1 MTIKNQKIRFLK
13 KGIRYKGKYI
23 PVHYSLGELYGYPK
37 GTITIYARIYGLK
50 LPPELNPE
58 NESDIQ
64 TDLFVKDKAR
74 ITPSNKYYPE
84 VLRARRR

>member
-1 MTIKNQKIRFLK
+1 MPRKNQKIRFLK

-23 PVHYSLGELYGYPK
+23 PVFYSMGELRGYPE
-37 GTITIYARIYGLK
+37 GTITIYARNYGNQ

-64 TDLFVKDKAR
+64 TDLIMKDTAR

-84 VLRARRR
+84 VLRAMRR